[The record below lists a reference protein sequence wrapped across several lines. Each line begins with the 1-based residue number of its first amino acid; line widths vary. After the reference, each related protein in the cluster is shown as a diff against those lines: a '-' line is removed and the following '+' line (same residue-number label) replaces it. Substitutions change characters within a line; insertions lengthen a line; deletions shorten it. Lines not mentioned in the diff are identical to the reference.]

1 MTVDTAASNRE
12 FVLMRLIDARARG
25 CFGREPS
32 PSF

>member
-12 FVLMRLIDARARG
+12 FVLTRLIDARAKS
-25 CFGREPS
+25 CFGHEPS